1 MPSSDASSSV
11 LFGTRRPGRG
21 RRALKDFAELLR
33 RDVTGGKPFTCWIGD
48 DEHLRQLNRRFLK
61 KDRAT
66 DVLSF
71 PSSERES
78 LGDVAIAAGR
88 AAEQARTLGHTLV
101 EEIKVLMLHG
111 ALHLAG
117 YDHQT
122 DSGRMR
128 RRETRLRR
136 KYGLPVGLI
145 ERGRP

>member
-1 MPSSDASSSV
+1 MPSSNASSSV
-11 LFGTRRPGRG
+11 LFSTRRPRRG
-21 RRALKDFAELLR
+21 RRELKDFAGLLR
-33 RDVTGGKPFTCWIGD
+33 RDVTGGEPFTCWIGD

-78 LGDVAIAAGR
+78 LGDVAIAAGQ

-111 ALHLAG
+111 VLHLAG
-117 YDHQT
+117 YDHET

-145 ERGRP
+145 ERGGK